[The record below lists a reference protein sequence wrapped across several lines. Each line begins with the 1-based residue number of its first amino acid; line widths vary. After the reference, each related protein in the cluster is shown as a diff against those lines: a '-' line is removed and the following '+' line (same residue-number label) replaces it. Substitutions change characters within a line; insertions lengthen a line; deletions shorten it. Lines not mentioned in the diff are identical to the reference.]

1 MFGNMNRTVINI
13 IWALLFLVA
22 VIACEDK
29 PMQKPEQAIAE
40 ISAGEAAEEAPDQIS
55 IRPEVIFSDSS
66 DTKAILTAARA
77 RIYQKRA
84 ETLLDGGMKVIFF
97 EVETGDEAS
106 ILTADSG
113 RIDDKTRNM
122 RATGNVVVV
131 SEDSGRRL
139 ESSLL
144 EWDNKTQKLY
154 STEFVKI
161 YTPTGNLQ
169 GYGFESDQNLTNYTF
184 YKVSG
189 EQR

>member
-13 IWALLFLVA
+13 IWALSFLVT
-22 VIACEDK
+22 VSSCEDK
-29 PMQKPEQAIAE
+29 PIQKPEQATAV
-40 ISAGEAAEEAPDQIS
+40 ISAEEAPDQIS

-77 RIYQKRA
+77 RIYQNRA
-84 ETLLDGGMKVIFF
+84 ETLLDGGMKVVFF
-97 EVETGDEAS
+97 EVETGEQAS
-106 ILTADSG
+106 VLTADSG

>member
-29 PMQKPEQAIAE
+29 PMQKPEQAIAK
-40 ISAGEAAEEAPDQIS
+40 ISAGEAFEEAPDQIS